1 MRNVNFKHVLVFLRI
16 RSFGS
21 STGAF
26 SASVKTKFLTKTVC
40 TEKNIEN
47 IVSVTYN
54 LLRHFQRFGILNF
67 KEFEFGSGTNRSEFQ
82 GLLCFRC

>member
-1 MRNVNFKHVLVFLRI
+1 MRNVKFKHVLFFLRI

-21 STGAF
+21 STRAF
-26 SASVKTKFLTKTVC
+26 WTSVKTKFLTKTLC

-54 LLRHFQRFGILNF
+54 LLRHFQCFGILNF
-67 KEFEFGSGTNRSEFQ
+67 KEFQFDSRTNRSEFQ
-82 GLLCFRC
+82 GLFSFGC